1 MPKTLDAKEM
11 KYVLCPE
18 TKKQTLRKIALC
30 MMS

>member
-11 KYVLCPE
+11 KYVSCPE
-18 TKKQTLRKIALC
+18 TNEQKLRKIVLC